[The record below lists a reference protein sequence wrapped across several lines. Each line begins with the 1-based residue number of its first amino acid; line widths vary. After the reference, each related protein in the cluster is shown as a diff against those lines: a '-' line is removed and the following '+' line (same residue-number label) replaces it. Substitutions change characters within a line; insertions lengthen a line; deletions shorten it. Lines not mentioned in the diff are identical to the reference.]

1 MCQRW
6 HKLQQR
12 GWRAR
17 PMAVVVLSEA
27 RPVVSGLLELPT
39 EFDVHA
45 AWDVHR
51 ADDRAGARRT
61 PGRFPQPGPS

>member
-1 MCQRW
+1 
-6 HKLQQR
+6 
-12 GWRAR
+12 
-17 PMAVVVLSEA
+17 MAVVVLGEA